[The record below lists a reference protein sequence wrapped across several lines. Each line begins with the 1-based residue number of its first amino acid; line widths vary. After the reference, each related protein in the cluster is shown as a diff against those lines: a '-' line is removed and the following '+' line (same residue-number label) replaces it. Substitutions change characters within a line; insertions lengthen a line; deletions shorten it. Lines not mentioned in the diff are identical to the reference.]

1 MGEPYSPAGPTETP
15 IFVPHG
21 ALPILAAAFA
31 AGLRLSAMAAY
42 RISFERIRPA
52 LAAVLW
58 VIFAASFAA
67 GLVGGFLGRAARAPA
82 AEPPARTDAP
92 AIALIPVGR
101 FDFTAPRSE
110 NRALAPE
117 ELSGIAWIE
126 GSHYIAI
133 GDEHATMHRLE
144 IDLDP
149 ETGRI
154 KSVHFEKAIP
164 LRYEDGTLIPDS
176 LGSDR
181 EGIEF
186 NPDDHTVCISNEH
199 TGADQSRPSIACH
212 TIDEGRTTRLIR
224 TDGPDMLKVFST
236 ERLNGGF
243 ESITR
248 RPDGGEIWSGNE
260 MPLTVDGDLPSDT
273 TGAVVRLQ
281 KFDPTMKPLAQYAY
295 RLDPYPQKIA
305 MPPRLRGY
313 AVNGL
318 SELLMLPGGTLLALE
333 RTFAGD
339 TAGFPNLRIRIYQ
352 VDLDGA
358 TDVSGIGPDVG
369 LRGARYVPASKR
381 LLWEK
386 NFGLTNSNFEGMA
399 IGPQLRNGD
408 LPLILVA
415 DNNGGDD
422 EAFYTLRISG
432 LAPRQA
438 SAPHH

>member
-1 MGEPYSPAGPTETP
+1 MAASRLRFTRIQA
-15 IFVPHG
+15 V
-21 ALPILAAAFA
+21 LAAA
-31 AGLRLSAMAAY
+31 L
-42 RISFERIRPA
+42 
-52 LAAVLW
+52 LAASV
-58 VIFAASFAA
+58 
-67 GLVGGFLGRAARAPA
+67 ARAWGAGQPGAKAADPA
-82 AEPPARTDAP
+82 AQPAAAQPAAAPDAP
-92 AIALIPVGR
+92 SITLTPVGR
-101 FDFTAPRSE
+101 FDFVAPPSKD
-110 NRALAPE
+110 RALSPE

-144 IDLDP
+144 IDLDH

-164 LRYEDGTLIPDS
+164 LRGEEGALIPDS

-181 EGIEF
+181 EGIEY
-186 NPDDHTVCISNEH
+186 NPESDTVCISNEH

-212 TIDEGRTTRLIR
+212 RMDDGRTTRLIR
-224 TDGPDMLKVFST
+224 TDGPDMMNVFST
-236 ERLNGGF
+236 QRLNGGF

-248 RPDGGEIWSGNE
+248 RPDGGEIWTANE
-260 MPLTVDGDLPSDT
+260 MPLTVDSEPPSDT

-281 KFDPTMKPLAQYAY
+281 KLDAGMKPVAQYAY

-305 MPPRLRGY
+305 MPARLRGY

-318 SELLMLPGGTLLALE
+318 SELLMLPGGSLLSLE

-339 TAGFPNLRIRIYQ
+339 RSGLPNLRIRIYQ
-352 VDLDGA
+352 VDVDGA

-369 LRGARYVPASKR
+369 LRRAKYTPASKR

-386 NFGLTNSNFEGMA
+386 DFGLTNSNFEGMA

-422 EAFYTLRISG
+422 EAFYSLRISG
-432 LAPRQA
+432 LPPREA
-438 SAPHH
+438 SVPGR

>member
-1 MGEPYSPAGPTETP
+1 MRFPRTHA
-15 IFVPHG
+15 V
-21 ALPILAAAFA
+21 LAAVLLAAFA
-31 AGLRLSAMAAY
+31 ALASGAAQPGAKAAD
-42 RISFERIRPA
+42 PA
-52 LAAVLW
+52 PQ
-58 VIFAASFAA
+58 
-67 GLVGGFLGRAARAPA
+67 PA
-82 AEPPARTDAP
+82 DTP
-92 AIALIPVGR
+92 AIALTPVGR
-101 FDFTAPRSE
+101 FDFVAPSSE
-110 NRALAPE
+110 DRALSPE

-144 IDLDP
+144 IDLDH

-154 KSVHFEKAIP
+154 KGVHFEKAIP
-164 LRYEDGTLIPDS
+164 LRGEDGVLIPDS

-186 NPDDHTVCISNEH
+186 NPENDTVCISNEH

-212 TIDEGRTTRLIR
+212 RMDDGRTTRLIR
-224 TDGPDMLKVFST
+224 TDGSDMMKVFST
-236 ERLNGGF
+236 QRLNGGF

-248 RPDGGEIWSGNE
+248 RPDGGEIWTANE
-260 MPLTVDGDLPSDT
+260 MPLTVDSEPPSDT

-281 KFDPTMKPLAQYAY
+281 KFDAGMKPVAQYAY
-295 RLDPYPQKIA
+295 RLDAYPQKIA
-305 MPPRLRGY
+305 MPPKLRGY

-318 SELLMLPGGTLLALE
+318 SELLMLPGGILLALE

-339 TAGFPNLRIRIYQ
+339 ASGLPNLRIRIYQ
-352 VDLDGA
+352 VDIDGA

-369 LRGARYVPASKR
+369 LHRAKYMPASKR

-422 EAFYTLRISG
+422 EAFYSLRISG
-432 LAPRQA
+432 LAPREA
-438 SAPHH
+438 SAPRR

>member
-1 MGEPYSPAGPTETP
+1 MVASR
-15 IFVPHG
+15 IR
-21 ALPILAAAFA
+21 FA
-31 AGLRLSAMAAY
+31 RARATLVAVSLAGLTALVMA
-42 RISFERIRPA
+42 IVRPA
-52 LAAVLW
+52 AK
-58 VIFAASFAA
+58 
-67 GLVGGFLGRAARAPA
+67 APA
-82 AEPPARTDAP
+82 AEPSAKPEPAAKSDAP
-92 AIALIPVGR
+92 AITLTPVGR
-101 FDFTAPRSE
+101 FDFVAPRSE

-133 GDEHATMHRLE
+133 GDEHATMHRIE

-186 NPDDHTVCISNEH
+186 NPDDNTVCISNEH

-212 TIDEGRTTRLIR
+212 TMDEGRTTRLIR

-260 MPLTVDGDLPSDT
+260 MPLTVDGDPPSDT

-305 MPPRLRGY
+305 MPPKLRGY

-352 VDLDGA
+352 VDIDGA

-369 LRGARYVPASKR
+369 LRRAKYVPASKR

-432 LAPRQA
+432 LAPREA

>member
-1 MGEPYSPAGPTETP
+1 
-15 IFVPHG
+15 
-21 ALPILAAAFA
+21 
-31 AGLRLSAMAAY
+31 MAAS
-42 RISFERIRPA
+42 RLRFTRTRTA
-52 LAAVLW
+52 LAAVL
-58 VIFAASFAA
+58 FAA
-67 GLVGGFLGRAARAPA
+67 LMARALGAAQPSVMAAQPSATTAQPSAKAADPA
-82 AEPPARTDAP
+82 AQPVAAPDAP
-92 AIALIPVGR
+92 TLTLTPVGR
-101 FDFTAPRSE
+101 FDFVAPPAES
-110 NRALAPE
+110 RALSPE
-117 ELSGIAWIE
+117 ELSGLAWLE

-144 IDLDP
+144 IDLDQ

-154 KSVHFEKAIP
+154 KNVHFEKAIP
-164 LRYEDGTLIPDS
+164 LRGEDGAIIPDS

-186 NPDDHTVCISNEH
+186 NPENDTVCISNEH

-212 TIDEGRTTRLIR
+212 RMDDGRTTQLIR

-236 ERLNGGF
+236 QRLNGGF

-248 RPDGGEIWSGNE
+248 RPDGAEIWTANE
-260 MPLTVDGDLPSDT
+260 MPLTVDSELPSDT

-281 KFDPTMKPLAQYAY
+281 KLDPGMKPVAQYGY
-295 RLDPYPQKIA
+295 RLDSYPQKIA
-305 MPPRLRGY
+305 MPPKLRGY

-318 SELLMLPGGTLLALE
+318 SELLMLPGGILLALE

-339 TAGFPNLRIRIYQ
+339 ASGLPNLRIRIYQ
-352 VDLDGA
+352 VDIDGA

-369 LRGARYVPASKR
+369 LRRAKYVPVSKR

-399 IGPQLRNGD
+399 VGPQLRNGD

-422 EAFYTLRISG
+422 EAFYSLRISG
-432 LAPRQA
+432 LAPREA
-438 SAPHH
+438 SVPRH

>member
-1 MGEPYSPAGPTETP
+1 MVASR
-15 IFVPHG
+15 
-21 ALPILAAAFA
+21 
-31 AGLRLSAMAAY
+31 LRFT
-42 RISFERIRPA
+42 RIHAA
-52 LAAVLW
+52 LAAVLL
-58 VIFAASFAA
+58 AALAA
-67 GLVGGFLGRAARAPA
+67 QSGTRGADSTAAAPDTRAI
-82 AEPPARTDAP
+82 T
-92 AIALIPVGR
+92 LTPVGR
-101 FDFTAPRSE
+101 FDFVAPPSQDRTLS
-110 NRALAPE
+110 PE

-144 IDLDP
+144 IDLDH

-164 LRYEDGTLIPDS
+164 LRGEDGAPIPDS

-186 NPDDHTVCISNEH
+186 NPENETVCISNEH

-212 TIDEGRTTRLIR
+212 RMDDGRMIRLLR
-224 TDGPDMLKVFST
+224 TDGPDMMKVFST
-236 ERLNGGF
+236 QRLNGGF

-248 RPDGGEIWSGNE
+248 RPDGGEIWTANE
-260 MPLTVDGDLPSDT
+260 MPLTVDSEPPSDT

-281 KFDPTMKPLAQYAY
+281 KFDVGMKPVAQYAY

-305 MPPRLRGY
+305 MPPRFRGY

-318 SELLMLPGGTLLALE
+318 SELLMLPGGALLALE

-339 TAGFPNLRIRIYQ
+339 TSGFPNLRIRIYQ
-352 VDLDGA
+352 VDVEGA

-369 LRGARYVPASKR
+369 LRRAKYRPASKR

-399 IGPQLRNGD
+399 LGPQLRNGD
-408 LPLILVA
+408 LPLILCA

-422 EAFYTLRISG
+422 EAFYSLRISG
-432 LAPRQA
+432 LAPREA
-438 SAPHH
+438 SVPPKAPR

>member
-1 MGEPYSPAGPTETP
+1 MAASRIRFAR
-15 IFVPHG
+15 IRA
-21 ALPILAAAFA
+21 ALATLTL
-31 AGLRLSAMAAY
+31 AGLTALAIA
-42 RISFERIRPA
+42 IVRPA
-52 LAAVLW
+52 AK
-58 VIFAASFAA
+58 
-67 GLVGGFLGRAARAPA
+67 APA
-82 AEPPARTDAP
+82 AEPAPKPASDA
-92 AIALIPVGR
+92 ITLTPVGR
-101 FDFTAPRSE
+101 FDFVAPPAES
-110 NRALAPE
+110 RALSPE
-117 ELSGIAWIE
+117 ELSGMAWIE

-149 ETGRI
+149 DTGRI
-154 KSVHFEKAIP
+154 KTIHFEKAIQ
-164 LRYEDGTLIPDS
+164 LRNEDGSLIPDS

-186 NPDDHTVCISNEH
+186 NPENNTVCISNEH
-199 TGADQSRPSIACH
+199 TGGDQSRPSIACH
-212 TIDEGRTTRLIR
+212 KMDDGVTTRLIR
-224 TDGPDMLKVFST
+224 TGGQDMLKVFAT
-236 ERLNGGF
+236 QRLNGGF

-273 TGAVVRLQ
+273 TGAVVRLV
-281 KFDPTMKPLAQYAY
+281 KFDPDMKPVAQYAY
-295 RLDPYPQKIA
+295 RLDPYTQKIA

-318 SELLMLPGGTLLALE
+318 SELLMLPGGSLLALE

-352 VDLDGA
+352 VDVEGA
-358 TDVSGIGPDVG
+358 TDVSGMDVG
-369 LRGARYVPASKR
+369 LRKAKYVPASKR

-399 IGPQLRNGD
+399 LGPQLRNGD

-432 LAPRQA
+432 LPPREA
-438 SAPHH
+438 SVPRH

>member
-1 MGEPYSPAGPTETP
+1 
-15 IFVPHG
+15 
-21 ALPILAAAFA
+21 
-31 AGLRLSAMAAY
+31 MAAS
-42 RISFERIRPA
+42 RLRFTRTHAA
-52 LAAVLW
+52 LAAVL
-58 VIFAASFAA
+58 FAALVARGLGAA
-67 GLVGGFLGRAARAPA
+67 QPGAATAQTKAADQAAAAEAPA
-82 AEPPARTDAP
+82 EAP
-92 AIALIPVGR
+92 AITLTPVGR
-101 FDFTAPRSE
+101 FDFVAPPSE
-110 NRALAPE
+110 NRALSPE
-117 ELSGIAWIE
+117 ELSGIAWLE
-126 GSHYIAI
+126 GSHYISI
-133 GDEHATMHRLE
+133 GDEHATMHRIE
-144 IDLDP
+144 IDLDH

-164 LRYEDGTLIPDS
+164 LRNEDGTPIPDS

-186 NPDDHTVCISNEH
+186 NPENDTVCISNEH
-199 TGADQSRPSIACH
+199 TGADQGRPSIACH
-212 TIDEGRTTRLIR
+212 RMDDGRTTKLIR

-236 ERLNGGF
+236 QRLNGGF

-248 RPDGGEIWSGNE
+248 RPDGGEIWTANE
-260 MPLTVDGDLPSDT
+260 MPLTVDSEPPSDT

-281 KFDPTMKPLAQYAY
+281 KFDSNMKPVAQYGY

-339 TAGFPNLRIRIYQ
+339 TSGLPNLRIRIYQ
-352 VDLDGA
+352 VDIDGA

-369 LRGARYVPASKR
+369 LRRAKYVPVSKR

-399 IGPQLRNGD
+399 VGPQLRNGD
-408 LPLILVA
+408 MPLILVA

-422 EAFYTLRISG
+422 EAFYSLRISG
-432 LAPRQA
+432 LAPREA
-438 SAPHH
+438 SVPRH